1 MGTWVIRL
9 ADMSFQ
15 QVPRVE
21 TFKLPKQKE
30 VRTKLPG
37 YGLPLDYV
45 PKAKNLYGVEVK
57 SLFPT
62 ALDDRDIGNG
72 YINQPLLPLREIEMM
87 KAMENL
93 TENEQWHVKVYDDV
107 IANRW
112 KKEIMDSSIE
122 ITPLMADWI
131 IEELRFKA
139 KIYERSKAIG
149 FYNGDV
155 TKSDDIID
163 PALRNR
169 LLETSKGL
177 EDPQQHLNA
186 YTPDSGGTELDLVQP
201 TLFPLIF
208 GRSRVL
214 KDKVIGIDDALEH
227 IGQGEVI
234 PKPDDP
240 GITREDMVWR
250 IYSRSDINVKPFST
264 DFQML
269 PSEVQLGTDGKWH
282 LASYVNNLHPVKFKE
297 LYGVLDEI
305 IDRVAGL
312 WEMTLTPV
320 KDMLHSRAR
329 VEYHKVEYEP
339 ISEEAKESRP
349 VKEPSETE
357 AEYEARV
364 QEWKMRHYRVKQP
377 DVGEFRPWAVP
388 KFMIEHLPEDQPNP
402 LRIEEPVRLKE
413 EYGERGL
420 QVFVRVMKI
429 ELSPER
435 PEYSSEFHVE
445 GQMNERICASALYY
459 YDSENVQGGRM
470 TFRQATDTGSI
481 SEIKY
486 EPGDSVWLKQVFG
499 LDNGAPLVQEVG
511 SLSTKVGRVIS
522 YPSTLQH
529 RIEPLRLIDPSKP
542 GYRKILGLYL
552 VDPNIRIISTANV
565 PPQRL
570 DWTDGSDNLQRA
582 LSNMSIEEQDKVL
595 DRRDRF
601 PFTIEEAHEFRKRQR
616 KERIEFLKYQDVA
629 FTSNHVVV

>member
-1 MGTWVIRL
+1 MVFK
-9 ADMSFQ
+9 A
-15 QVPRVE
+15 VPKIE
-21 TFKLPKQKE
+21 TFKLPKRKE
-30 VRTKLPG
+30 ERTKLPG

-45 PKAKNLYGVEVK
+45 PKAKNLYGVEVR

-72 YINQPLLPLREIEMM
+72 YVNQPLLPLREIEMM

-93 TENEQWHVKVYDDV
+93 TENEQWHEKVHDDI
-107 IANRW
+107 IAARW
-112 KKEIMDSSIE
+112 KKEIMDSSID
-122 ITPLMADWI
+122 ITPRMADWI

-139 KIYERSKAIG
+139 KIHEHSLAIG

-155 TKSDDIID
+155 TKSDCIID
-163 PALRNR
+163 PELRHR
-169 LLETSKGL
+169 LLECSKQL
-177 EDPQQHLNA
+177 NDVQQHLNE
-186 YTPDSGGTELDLVQP
+186 YTPDSGWTELDVVQP

-208 GRSRVL
+208 GRSRIL

-227 IGQGEVI
+227 IGQGEII
-234 PKPDDP
+234 PKPADP
-240 GITREDMVWR
+240 GVTREDMVWR

-269 PSEVQLGTDGKWH
+269 PAEVQLGEDGKWH
-282 LASYVNNLHPVKFKE
+282 LASYINNLHPEKHKE
-297 LYGVLDEI
+297 LYGVIEEI
-305 IDRVAGL
+305 IEKVSGL

-329 VEYHKVEYEP
+329 IEYHKVEYEP
-339 ISEEAKESRP
+339 LTEEAKQSHP
-349 VKEPSETE
+349 VKEHNETE
-357 AEYEARV
+357 ADFEARC
-364 QEWKMRHYRVKQP
+364 QEWKMQHYRVKQP
-377 DVGEFRPWAVP
+377 DAGEFRPWAVP
-388 KFMIEHLPEDQPNP
+388 RFMIENLPEDQPNP
-402 LRIEEPVRLKE
+402 LRIEEPVKLKE

-420 QVFVRVMKI
+420 QVYVRVLDI
-429 ELSPER
+429 NLTPER
-435 PEYSSEFHVE
+435 PEYSNEFHVE

-459 YDSENVQGGRM
+459 YDADNVQGGRM
-470 TFRQATDTGSI
+470 AFRQTTDTGTI

-499 LDNGAPLVQEVG
+499 LDNGAPAVQEVG
-511 SLSTKVGRVIS
+511 SLSTQTGRVIS

-529 RIEPLRLIDPSKP
+529 RIEPLRLIDPTRP
-542 GYRKILGLYL
+542 GYRRILGLYL
-552 VDPNIRIISTANV
+552 VDPNIRIISTANI

-582 LSNMSIEEQDKVL
+582 LSNMSIEDQNRVL
-595 DRRDRF
+595 ERKDGF
-601 PFTIEEAHEFRKRQR
+601 PFTLEEAHEFRQRQR